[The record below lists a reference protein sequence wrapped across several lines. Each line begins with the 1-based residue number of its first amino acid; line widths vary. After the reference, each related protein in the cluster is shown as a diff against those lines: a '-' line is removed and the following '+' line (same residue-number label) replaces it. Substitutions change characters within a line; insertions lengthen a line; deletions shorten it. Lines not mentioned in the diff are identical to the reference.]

1 MYNDITVSY
10 TTDSRGT
17 IALGV
22 TNFTDEE
29 VPFVPSAFNANSD
42 LENYDTLGPV
52 VFYRFNY
59 SF

>member
-1 MYNDITVSY
+1 MSY
-10 TTDSRGT
+10 TTDDYGT
-17 IALGV
+17 HTIGV
-22 TNFTDEE
+22 NNITDEE